1 MNKKRVLC
9 MLMAAPMTMGALA
22 GCGGSDKGESKG
34 GDDIASKEKQRYM
47 KEMKTV
53 CQI

>member
-9 MLMAAPMTMGALA
+9 MLMAATMTMGALA

-34 GDDIASKEKQRYM
+34 GDDNGI
-47 KEMKTV
+47 
-53 CQI
+53 